1 MQYKTPWEHNI
12 SKHIKVEVRGG
23 GGKMFIKEERFRP
36 MSAVTDVNFRVV
48 GDCGIYNYPQPMGQA
63 REIQVEKGNRQ
74 IGTKY

>member
-23 GGKMFIKEERFRP
+23 GGKM
-36 MSAVTDVNFRVV
+36 SAMNDENFRVV
-48 GDCGIYNYPQPMGQA
+48 GACGIYIYPQPMGQT